1 MKGINE
7 ELKLII
13 RTTDKLVDAIKEQGK
28 QTASAVLEGV
38 EQSFDK
44 NVGWEQ
50 TRNQTMVQ
58 FIWKLGWNL
67 DYRYWESPRVSDR
80 HKLKN
85 RNEQCK
91 TKKAEQHQSLQFD
104 RRCWKVIKKKELVK
118 APERRK
124 RQKNK

>member
-1 MKGINE
+1 MKGVTDDVA

-67 DYRYWESPRVSDR
+67 DYRYWDSPRMSDTNS
-80 HKLKN
+80 KIEMN
-85 RNEQCK
+85 NERQ
-91 TKKAEQHQSLQFD
+91 
-104 RRCWKVIKKKELVK
+104 RRQNNIIVYNLALERRWKVKKK
-118 APERRK
+118 
-124 RQKNK
+124 KNSCQSSWKK